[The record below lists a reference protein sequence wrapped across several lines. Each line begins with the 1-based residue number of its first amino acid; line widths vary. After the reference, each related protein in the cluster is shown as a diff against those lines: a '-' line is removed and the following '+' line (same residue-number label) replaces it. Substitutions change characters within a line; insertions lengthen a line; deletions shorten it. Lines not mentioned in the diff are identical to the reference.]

1 MKINDLPLNSEIAAG
16 TETESLLPPNPKSSG
31 QRGWSRARRIPALI
45 AGSIMM
51 LLLILAAI
59 LIPWLS
65 PYDPI
70 TQDLS
75 AFLQP
80 PSAQHWL
87 GTDQLGRDLFTRLI
101 YAARTD
107 LGIMV
112 LAEIIPFVSGIAIGM
127 LAGYYGGWVNTV
139 VSLVTDTFIAF
150 PFYLIVIIV
159 AFASGAGAQGIY
171 ITFMLVGWIV
181 FARVSRGLTA
191 SLRQQ
196 EWVASAQTLGLPGW
210 QILLRHLLPNIL
222 PQAVV
227 VLMTD
232 MVGVL
237 VAIVTLGYLGIGIAP
252 PTPDWGTMI
261 ADGQSFMTT
270 AWWLSAVPGFAVVY
284 TGISLSLIGDG
295 LSDLWRRKS

>member
-1 MKINDLPLNSEIAAG
+1 MNMNKLSPASPIGIDPGEPG
-16 TETESLLPPNPKSSG
+16 TVKRS
-31 QRGWSRARRIPALI
+31 GWSRIRRIPALM

-75 AFLQP
+75 SFLQP

-112 LAEIIPFVSGIAIGM
+112 LAEIIPFISGITIGM

-171 ITFMLVGWIV
+171 ITFILVGWIV

>member
-1 MKINDLPLNSEIAAG
+1 MNHIRLEPHLHEGGRTANRLNRIWNAP
-16 TETESLLPPNPKSSG
+16 SLLV
-31 QRGWSRARRIPALI
+31 
-45 AGSIMM
+45 GSIMFAV
-51 LLLILAAI
+51 LIILAVF
-59 LIPWLS
+59 IPYLS
-65 PYDPI
+65 PYSP
-70 TQDLS
+70 TEQNLS

-80 PSAQHWL
+80 PSAAHWL

-107 LGIMV
+107 LKIMV
-112 LAEIIPFVSGIAIGM
+112 LAEIIPFCTGVFLGM
-127 LAGYYGGWVNTV
+127 LAGYYGKWLDAAI
-139 VSLVTDTFIAF
+139 SLLTDTFIAF

-159 AFASGAGAQGIY
+159 AFASGAGERGIY

-181 FARVSRGLTA
+181 FARVVRGLSA
-191 SLRQQ
+191 SFRKQ
-196 EWVASAQTLGLPGW
+196 EWVASAQTLGLPG
-210 QILLRHLLPNIL
+210 IRIILRHLLPNVL

-232 MVGVL
+232 MIGLL

-261 ADGQSFMTT
+261 SDGQPFITT

-284 TGISLSLIGDG
+284 TGIALSLVGDG
-295 LSDLWRRKS
+295 LADIWRKK

>member
-1 MKINDLPLNSEIAAG
+1 MKTISPHNLTGPNRKSQG
-16 TETESLLPPNPKSSG
+16 TL
-31 QRGWSRARRIPALI
+31 RRILKNPTLLGGI
-45 AGSIMM
+45 IMLAILV
-51 LLLILAAI
+51 LLAI
-59 LIPWLS
+59 LIPVIS
-65 PYDPI
+65 PYDPSA
-70 TQDLS
+70 QDLR

-80 PSAQHWL
+80 PSADHWL

-107 LGIMV
+107 LSIMV
-112 LAEIIPFVSGIAIGM
+112 LAEIIPFCTGIFLGM
-127 LAGYYGGWVNTV
+127 LAGYYGKWMDNII
-139 VSLVTDTFIAF
+139 SLVTDTFIAF

-159 AFASGAGAQGIY
+159 AFASGAGQRGIF

-181 FARVSRGLTA
+181 FARVTRGVTV

-196 EWVASAQTLGLPGW
+196 EWVASAQTLGLSG
-210 QILLRHLLPNIL
+210 IRIMFRHILPNVL

-232 MVGVL
+232 MVGLL

-261 ADGQSFMTT
+261 SDGQSFITT
-270 AWWLSAVPGFAVVY
+270 AWWLSAMPGLAVVY
-284 TGISLSLIGDG
+284 TGIALSLVGDG
-295 LSDLWRRKS
+295 LADLWRRR